1 VRYEEMSPAAL
12 MRAATRRR
20 INEQYLVNANRG
32 LGNRLDAIAKEFP
45 HLNAATAMAMAE
57 QGYDKDSV
65 EVRTLA
71 RLQVDRDKDDGWWGD
86 IKRHWSDSVEATAKA
101 TVRTS
106 LSAAAA
112 PYEQIQ
118 AYVRSG
124 IEDPS
129 QFINPASY
137 KPGGGGHFMQ
147 SKLGRSL
154 GGQTR
159 IGAAAQ
165 VADEADISIPQALN
179 NLPQMGD
186 DRDPAALLERE
197 QQTWLSGPNSLAEK
211 RQVVNARNAGQI
223 NGRAT
228 TFGRAA
234 GWVVGFDPG
243 GAAHGIM
250 SRVLEM
256 SNSPFLKDEDDIE
269 RWINYAQTGFEGGVD
284 LTAVFTLD
292 PVGRVSAARA
302 RDISR
307 GNAGVNFLGRGTSGR
322 FAGPTTPIRVPFTE
336 TVDAAK
342 FGGEAGVPITV
353 NGLRKTM
360 VYQNAVDWVTKTKQ
374 GDRLAKYLAAE
385 TDYNRLAHVMGRQTK
400 PSTIL
405 RLLAIKDPAEAKVAF
420 MDEVGNGF
428 IERTPTLTAADMG
441 AVGEHANK
449 VASILSATTR
459 RPQARWRQLA
469 PSETFAS
476 RDDPAWAV
484 EQYRRML
491 NSMRVGAAADT
502 LTPEFISKNVEDFA
516 RGVVD
521 DSGDWSVPYLAAM
534 EAARTALIG
543 NKVRQT
549 DADRITSIWH
559 QQVLG
564 ERNYWI
570 DQTTRKSKH
579 AFITVDAEDLP
590 LPKAAAYAEMFTE
603 GIPLIDTQ
611 AFTRAA
617 SRMRRL
623 YDSPGW
629 DIAVTGGDAMT
640 AFFKFMVLPVRG
652 PAWMIRNLAEA
663 QARITVLGMP
673 GIMNDPLGALAWRLG
688 DNPRSQ
694 ASKDLAGWDKLAHPQ
709 RELRAANMERY
720 GRGQFDSK
728 GDDFRVRMELEGNAS
743 QFAKTQEHKGGPWN
757 DTNNMVYSD
766 DVVPVNR
773 DERGMRETWLD
784 GHRFTL
790 AKLSGSPEYRMAIDA
805 KTPLHAKNMFWASK
819 ERKRMMQ
826 REPSLASREGSDFYI
841 DKVYE
846 RIEEATN
853 GNPALRDAIRQ
864 GRIDGVPLVVRNA
877 RGNLVYNEKA
887 ILALEKHADDLPEWS
902 AAPKAAAI
910 GNVGDAIGKFGA
922 AIDKKVFA
930 TAFALF
936 GSMPNNRF
944 VNSPLFRQLHWDEA
958 ERLMPLAAP
967 EARAAIL
974 ANARKARM
982 SKDMLARLEA
992 LNTRQVPELS
1002 EVRFSDKSLPDFE
1015 HGGYTMRLTRV
1026 EDDPG
1031 QWVMRAVNSEG
1042 EEVGTWQFVYAE
1054 EGLFGHMI
1062 HVREGLRGQGHGSA
1076 LNRAAEELADRLNLP
1091 LYRTT
1096 LVNQTHAANLRGRGY
1111 VPARPITQAR
1121 MPNGERIDL
1130 QENMVD
1136 DAMAEQWLVRGA
1148 APAGG
1153 KLDVDDIRDLA
1164 DAKAFDKWMDIVY
1177 NSHNKGNWTRSIR
1190 MLSPFAAAV
1199 ADMYRFWGK
1208 NLAKNPLVLHRVD
1221 QGMHAARQSG
1231 FIANDDNGE
1240 ERFFYP
1246 LTRALA
1252 QVATGVDRAFS
1263 GSVKGANMIT
1273 SSVLPGVGPVVSWP
1287 VGLFLPDKP
1296 ETDAIREIINPYG
1309 DPDASGGILEGFAPS
1324 HVQRMLAT
1332 VGLASPEQQ
1341 RRYQESVADAMAYLA
1356 STGRY
1361 GDSEKEQERLR
1372 NDAQAKGRT
1381 LYLLQAW
1388 AQSSLPASPRGETMY
1403 KDPTGRVWQMAHVA
1417 ADYRKMM
1424 NDNPDEATANLLKKY
1439 GEAAF
1444 LAVTGGTYGSSA
1456 FVTEEAHDLARDK
1469 PHVIDR
1475 YSEVWSFFTDQDS
1488 PYSHA
1493 EMQRQLKAGERT
1505 TRSLKE
1511 RQVAAQTT
1519 LAWNMYFQ
1527 YKDQFGPFPTTEE
1540 ENYLQTVKASIRKEL
1555 PLWDESFDVSEV
1567 QTRVD
1572 QTFKAAK
1579 DPVFRDTEVSG
1590 AILAYQ
1596 KARQEV
1602 IDYARSQGDIK
1613 ATGTGSGFGTAKAT
1627 EDGRD
1632 YLRFVAQQLIEQV
1645 PQFEVF
1651 WQRVFDAEMVDD
1663 VEGAP

>member
-71 RLQVDRDKDDGWWGD
+71 RLQMDRDKDDGWWGD

-958 ERLMPLAAP
+958 ERLMPLASP
-967 EARAAIL
+967 EAGAAIL

-992 LNTRQVPELS
+992 V
-1002 EVRFSDKSLPDFE
+1002 
-1015 HGGYTMRLTRV
+1015 
-1026 EDDPG
+1026 
-1031 QWVMRAVNSEG
+1031 
-1042 EEVGTWQFVYAE
+1042 
-1054 EGLFGHMI
+1054 
-1062 HVREGLRGQGHGSA
+1062 
-1076 LNRAAEELADRLNLP
+1076 
-1091 LYRTT
+1091 
-1096 LVNQTHAANLRGRGY
+1096 
-1111 VPARPITQAR
+1111 
-1121 MPNGERIDL
+1121 
-1130 QENMVD
+1130 
-1136 DAMAEQWLVRGA
+1136 
-1148 APAGG
+1148 PAGG

-1177 NSHNKGNWTRSIR
+1177 NSHNKGNWTRSVR

-1246 LTRALA
+1246 LTRAMA

>member
-45 HLNAATAMAMAE
+45 HLNAATAMVLAE

-86 IKRHWSDSVEATAKA
+86 IKRHWSDSVETTAKS
-101 TVRTS
+101 TVRTT
-106 LSAAAA
+106 LSALAA
-112 PYEQIQ
+112 PYEIEQ
-118 AYVRSG
+118 AKFRTGLQGAREGDIGKAIAPFGLAGQVGTMLAGNRDDIG
-124 IEDPS
+124 
-129 QFINPASY
+129 N
-137 KPGGGGHFMQ
+137 
-147 SKLGRSL
+147 
-154 GGQTR
+154 QTR
-159 IGAAAQ
+159 FGAAAQ
-165 VADEADISIPQALN
+165 VAQETGISIPQALN

-197 QQTWLSGPNSLAEK
+197 QNTWLSGPNSLAEK
-211 RQVVNARNAGQI
+211 RQVVNARNAGQV

-243 GAAHGIM
+243 GAAHTAMTG
-250 SRVLEM
+250 VLRM
-256 SNSPFLKDEDDIE
+256 SNNPMLKDNDNIED
-269 RWINYAQTGFEGGVD
+269 WINTAQAAVEGGID
-284 LTAVFTLD
+284 FTAVMTGD
-292 PVGRVSAARA
+292 PVGRWSAARA
-302 RDISR
+302 QNITR
-307 GNAGVNFLGRGTSGR
+307 GVAGTSRAGRRGR
-322 FAGPTTPIRVPFTE
+322 FAGQ
-336 TVDAAK
+336 TVDVLTPFQRVDDASLH
-342 FGGEAGVPITV
+342 GGDPGVPITV
-353 NGLRKTM
+353 NGLRKTL
-360 VYQNAVDWVTKTKQ
+360 VYQNAADWVTKTKQ

-385 TDYNRLAHVMGRQTK
+385 TDYNRLAAVMGRQTK

-405 RLLAIKDPAEAKVAF
+405 KLLAVRDPAEAKVVF
-420 MDEVGNGF
+420 LDEVGNGF
-428 IERTPTLTAADMG
+428 IERTPTLTAADMSN
-441 AVGEHANK
+441 VGEHANK

-469 PSETFAS
+469 PSETIVS
-476 RDDPAWAV
+476 REDPAWAV

-491 NSMRVGAAADT
+491 YAMRTGVAKDT
-502 LTPEFISKNVEDFA
+502 FTPEYISKNVEEFA

-521 DSGDWSVPYLAAM
+521 PDADWSVPYVAAM
-534 EAARTALIG
+534 DAGEKALVG
-543 NKVRQT
+543 AGVRPADAQAVTRIWQQT
-549 DADRITSIWH
+549 VTSD
-559 QQVLG
+559 
-564 ERNYWI
+564 RNYWI
-570 DQTTRKSKH
+570 DQSTRASKS
-579 AFITVDAEDLP
+579 AFVTVDGDDLP
-590 LPKAAAYAEMFTE
+590 LPKAAASAEMFTE
-603 GIPLIDTQ
+603 GIPILNTQ
-611 AFTRAA
+611 AYARAA
-617 SRMRRL
+617 SRMRAL

-629 DIAVTGGDAMT
+629 EGLVTLGDFTT

-663 QARITVLGMP
+663 QARITVMGMP
-673 GIMNDPLGALAWRLG
+673 GIFNDPLGALAWRLG

-694 ASKDLAGWDKLAHPQ
+694 ASKNLKGWDRVAQPQ
-709 RELRAANMERY
+709 RELRAANMERA
-720 GRGQFDSK
+720 GRGQFDAS
-728 GDDFRVRMELEGNAS
+728 GEDFRQRMELEGNAS
-743 QFAKTQEHKGGPWN
+743 QFAKTQEHKGGPWH
-757 DTNNMVYSD
+757 DEGSLVYSD
-766 DVVPVNR
+766 EFGVATKGDDLDR
-773 DERGMRETWLD
+773 WLD

-790 AKLSGSPEYRMAIDA
+790 SKLSGSPEYRMAIDA
-805 KTPLHAKNMFWASK
+805 ESPLHAKNLFWRSK

-826 REPSLASREGSDFYI
+826 REPSLATREGSDFFM
-841 DKVYE
+841 DRVYE

-853 GNPALRDAIRQ
+853 GNPALKDAIRS
-864 GRIDGVPLVVRNA
+864 GRIDGVPLVTRNA
-877 RGNLVYNEKA
+877 RGNMVYNRKA
-887 ILALEKHADDLPEWS
+887 VRALEAHQDDLPEHVV
-902 AAPKAAAI
+902 APKSSRI
-910 GNVGDAIGKFGA
+910 RSPGDAAGA
-922 AIDKKVFA
+922 AGEFLDRAVFSS
-930 TAFALF
+930 AFALF

-944 VNSPLFRQLHWDEA
+944 VNSPLFRQMHWDEA
-958 ERLMPLAAP
+958 ERLLPLAAP
-967 EARAAIL
+967 EARTAII

-982 SKDMLARLEA
+982 PQDVIRRMEA
-992 LNTRQVPELS
+992 VPS
-1002 EVRFSDKSLPDFE
+1002 
-1015 HGGYTMRLTRV
+1015 
-1026 EDDPG
+1026 
-1031 QWVMRAVNSEG
+1031 
-1042 EEVGTWQFVYAE
+1042 
-1054 EGLFGHMI
+1054 
-1062 HVREGLRGQGHGSA
+1062 
-1076 LNRAAEELADRLNLP
+1076 
-1091 LYRTT
+1091 
-1096 LVNQTHAANLRGRGY
+1096 
-1111 VPARPITQAR
+1111 
-1121 MPNGERIDL
+1121 
-1130 QENMVD
+1130 
-1136 DAMAEQWLVRGA
+1136 
-1148 APAGG
+1148 GG
-1153 KLDVDDIRDLA
+1153 KLDVDDIRELA
-1164 DAKAFDKWMDIVY
+1164 DAKAFDRWMDIVY
-1177 NSHNKGNWTRSIR
+1177 NSHNKGNWTRSVR

-1208 NLAKNPLVLHRVD
+1208 SLARNPLVLHRVD

-1361 GDSEKEQERLR
+1361 GSSEKEQERLR

-1403 KDPTGRVWQMAHVA
+1403 KDESGRVWQIAHVA

-1424 NDNPDEATANLLKKY
+1424 NDDPDTATQKLLAKY

-1444 LAVTGGTYGSSA
+1444 LAVTGGTYGSAA

-1527 YKDQFGPFPTTEE
+1527 YKDQFGPFPTEE
-1540 ENYLQTVKASIRKEL
+1540 ESDYLATVKAAIRKEL

-1567 QTRVD
+1567 LTRVD

-1579 DPVFRDTEVSG
+1579 DPVFRDTEVSA

-1596 KARQEV
+1596 KARQQV
-1602 IDYARSQGDIK
+1602 IDYYRQQGVIK
-1613 ATGTGSGFGTAKAT
+1613 ATGDGSGFGTAKAT
-1627 EDGRD
+1627 EEGRD
-1632 YLRFVAQQLIEQV
+1632 YLRQVSVALIEQV

-1663 VEGAP
+1663 VEGTP

>member
-71 RLQVDRDKDDGWWGD
+71 RLQMDRDKDDGWWGD

-428 IERTPTLTAADMG
+428 IDRTPTLTAADMG

-958 ERLMPLAAP
+958 ERLMPLASP
-967 EARAAIL
+967 EAGAAIL

-992 LNTRQVPELS
+992 V
-1002 EVRFSDKSLPDFE
+1002 
-1015 HGGYTMRLTRV
+1015 
-1026 EDDPG
+1026 
-1031 QWVMRAVNSEG
+1031 
-1042 EEVGTWQFVYAE
+1042 
-1054 EGLFGHMI
+1054 
-1062 HVREGLRGQGHGSA
+1062 
-1076 LNRAAEELADRLNLP
+1076 
-1091 LYRTT
+1091 
-1096 LVNQTHAANLRGRGY
+1096 
-1111 VPARPITQAR
+1111 
-1121 MPNGERIDL
+1121 
-1130 QENMVD
+1130 
-1136 DAMAEQWLVRGA
+1136 
-1148 APAGG
+1148 PAGG

-1177 NSHNKGNWTRSIR
+1177 NSHNKGNWTRSVR

>member
-71 RLQVDRDKDDGWWGD
+71 RLQMDRDKDDGWWGD

-428 IERTPTLTAADMG
+428 IDRTPTLTAADMG

-958 ERLMPLAAP
+958 ERLMPLASP
-967 EARAAIL
+967 EAGAAIL

-992 LNTRQVPELS
+992 V
-1002 EVRFSDKSLPDFE
+1002 
-1015 HGGYTMRLTRV
+1015 
-1026 EDDPG
+1026 
-1031 QWVMRAVNSEG
+1031 
-1042 EEVGTWQFVYAE
+1042 
-1054 EGLFGHMI
+1054 
-1062 HVREGLRGQGHGSA
+1062 
-1076 LNRAAEELADRLNLP
+1076 
-1091 LYRTT
+1091 
-1096 LVNQTHAANLRGRGY
+1096 
-1111 VPARPITQAR
+1111 
-1121 MPNGERIDL
+1121 
-1130 QENMVD
+1130 
-1136 DAMAEQWLVRGA
+1136 
-1148 APAGG
+1148 PAGG

-1177 NSHNKGNWTRSIR
+1177 NSHNKGNWTRSVR

-1403 KDPTGRVWQMAHVA
+1403 KDPTGRVWQITHIA

-1424 NDNPDEATANLLKKY
+1424 NDNPDEATATLLKKY